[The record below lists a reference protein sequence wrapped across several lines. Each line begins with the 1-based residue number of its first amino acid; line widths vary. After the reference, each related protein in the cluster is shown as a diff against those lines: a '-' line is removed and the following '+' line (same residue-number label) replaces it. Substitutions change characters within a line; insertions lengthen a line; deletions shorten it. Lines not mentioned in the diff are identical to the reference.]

1 MTKRKYRIILIILCV
16 FLFTGCTKQL
26 KGDNNKAVIN
36 EQTGQNLTANILCK
50 PTDENT
56 ISLYEKYA
64 KANNIDLDSLQDCSS
79 FSLKKSWKSYD
90 GLWSTIFV
98 KPLAWIILKIGR
110 VVKSNGLALIIA
122 SLMIRLVAFPIT
134 KKTAVQSELIAK
146 AQPELD
152 KLEKKYQDKTDA
164 DSMRKKSQEMAMIY
178 QKYKINPIM
187 GCLFAFIQLPL
198 FIAFLEA
205 INRVPAIFE
214 EKFLFF
220 QLGTTPG
227 VALTKGL
234 IVYLVL
240 TVLVAVSTHF
250 SMKLNT
256 SSNPNNDQVNM
267 MNRMMFLMITF
278 MSVFMTSA
286 LNIYWIT
293 SNLFTIVQNLIV
305 KRKKV

>member
-1 MTKRKYRIILIILCV
+1 MKKNKLKIILVILV
-16 FLFTGCTKQL
+16 LLLSTGCAKTLTDLHK
-26 KGDNNKAVIN
+26 KPVKN
-36 EQTGQNLTANILCK
+36 EVTGQNLTKNIICQ
-50 PTDENT
+50 PTNKKT
-56 ISLYEKYA
+56 IELYEKN
-64 KANNIDLDSLQDCSS
+64 KVNI
-79 FSLKKSWKSYD
+79 KKLPKCEDFKVTSGKYE
-90 GLWSTIFV
+90 GLWTSVFV
-98 KPLAWIILKIGR
+98 KPLSFILIFLGKFVGNYAI
-110 VVKSNGLALIIA
+110 SLIIV
-122 SLMIRLVAFPIT
+122 SILIRLIAFPIT